1 LPSYVSP
8 TELLSITT
16 FEDPKK
22 DIVIGVYIID
32 SKNKKK
38 LKNNEK
44 EKVSNEET
52 ENKDNMHKIDIE
64 DNNSKQNLKKRKY
77 SEKSLVTDESDIKI
91 KKKKKEAAD
100 QNIIDQL
107 DEKKKP
113 KPESED
119 KDNIDN
125 EVDVADNNGR
135 QSLKKRKYSSEKS
148 FITDE
153 SKKKKKEVNQNITD
167 QRNEKEKI
175 SKEDVRDK
183 NNICD
188 EIDVTDNI
196 GSQSIKKGKYV
207 TDENDIKVKKK
218 RKTAD
223 QNIICQQNE
232 KEKVAKQSEDEDN
245 TYDDEID
252 ASYNNDKQYSKKE
265 KYALEKSLVVDESDV
280 KKRRKTVDQTDQQN
294 KKEKMPK
301 EEHKDKNNTY
311 DNKIDTA
318 DNNGRQNLKKRKLAL
333 EESCIKDEKNI
344 KITENSNTENQD
356 ISIKNRTKVIEKKK
370 RKLTINDTIAEDI
383 SEETIKKVCQKPIT
397 NSNKNKTTELEH
409 PCEGDESNETNVLLQ
424 TEEHSMSDFGMRN
437 SDIEETSVDERKKKK
452 NRKKRSK
459 IQDNICSKIGL
470 QIMAKSDWK
479 RLRNRYLDL
488 QRHKM
493 SQLKMHLR
501 KAEVERDGIM
511 TKNRYH
517 DKTGQNNTLH
527 DKLKYENDNGKFE
540 EKKSYGHVNYAP
552 GIIVKI
558 EMDEPCTDLQ
568 GFKVPSILEN
578 IIILFYI
585 KYCILNI
592 PYKCKILYMSII
604 FRWS

>member
-16 FEDPKK
+16 FEDPNK
-22 DIVIGVYIID
+22 DVVIGVYIID
-32 SKNKKK
+32 SKDKKK
-38 LKNNEK
+38 WKNN

-52 ENKDNMHKIDIE
+52 ENKDDAHKMDIE

-77 SEKSLVTDESDIKI
+77 SEKSLVTDESDIKV

-107 DEKKKP
+107 DEKKKA

-119 KDNIDN
+119 KDNTDN

-153 SKKKKKEVNQNITD
+153 SKKKKKEVNQSITD

-175 SKEDVRDK
+175 SKEDATDK
-183 NNICD
+183 NNICEEMD
-188 EIDVTDNI
+188 AADNI
-196 GSQSIKKGKYV
+196 DSQSIKKGKYV
-207 TDENDIKVKKK
+207 TDENDIKIKKK

-223 QNIICQQNE
+223 QNMICQQNE
-232 KEKVAKQSEDEDN
+232 KEKVTKQSEDEDN
-245 TYDDEID
+245 TYDNEID

-265 KYALEKSLVVDESDV
+265 KYALEKLLVVDESDIKV
-280 KKRRKTVDQTDQQN
+280 KKRRKTIDQTDQQN
-294 KKEKMPK
+294 EKEKMPK
-301 EEHKDKNNTY
+301 EEHEDRNNTY

-318 DNNGRQNLKKRKLAL
+318 DNNSRQNLKKRKLAP
-333 EESCIKDEKNI
+333 EESYIKDEKNI
-344 KITENSNTENQD
+344 KVTENSNIENQD
-356 ISIKNRTKVIEKKK
+356 ISIKNRNKVIEKKK
-370 RKLTINDTIAEDI
+370 RKFTINDTITEDI
-383 SEETIKKVCQKPIT
+383 SDETVKKVCQKPVT
-397 NSNKNKTTELEH
+397 NSNKNKTTELEY
-409 PCEGDESNETNVLLQ
+409 PYEGDESNETNALLQ

-437 SDIEETSVDERKKKK
+437 SDIEETSIDERKKKK

-501 KAEVERDGIM
+501 KAEVERGGIM
-511 TKNRYH
+511 TKNGYH
-517 DKTGQNNTLH
+517 DKIGQNNTSH
-527 DKLKYENDNGKFE
+527 DKLKYENDNRKFE
-540 EKKSYGHVNYAP
+540 EEKSYGHVNYTP

-568 GFKVPSILEN
+568 GFKVHR
-578 IIILFYI
+578 Y
-585 KYCILNI
+585 
-592 PYKCKILYMSII
+592 
-604 FRWS
+604 